1 MKTVFAKKYVFS
13 IGMCSYLFLFGF
25 IFPRNRLLISQICSH
40 FGFTPPKKIVPRF
53 GKVDLA
59 FLIGGRD
66 EPIRLEELTHVDGNV
81 SVLELVAIAT
91 LVRRYE
97 PENIFEIGTFDG
109 RTTLNLAL
117 NSSESAR
124 VFTLDLPKSE
134 AANAQWAIS
143 SQDMTY
149 VNKDSSG
156 MRFRNTD
163 LERKIN
169 LLYGDSAVFDF
180 MPYQNKIDFV
190 FIDGAHSYE
199 YVLNDTRAALK
210 MLRNGTGVILWHDCV
225 PDTPV
230 VTALNELHAAHP
242 ELQNMRVIE
251 GTTLACCVSCPT
263 PDGAPAHIASARDK

>member
-1 MKTVFAKKYVFS
+1 VRLAVPVRFHYFAEEAPD
-13 IGMCSYLFLFGF
+13 FLD
-25 IFPRNRLLISQICSH
+25 LLAFRFHSA
-40 FGFTPPKKIVPRF
+40 KEIVPRF

-66 EPIRLEELTHVDGNV
+66 EPIRLRELTHVDGNV
-81 SVLELVAIAT
+81 SVLELVAIAG

-109 RTTLNLAL
+109 RTTLNLVL
-117 NSSESAR
+117 NSSEAAR

-134 AANAQWAIS
+134 AANAQWAIN

-156 MRFRNTD
+156 TRLRNTD

-169 LLYGDSAVFDF
+169 LLYRDSAVFDC
-180 MPYQNKIDFV
+180 MPYQKKIEFV

-199 YVLNDTRAALK
+199 YFLNDTRAALK
-210 MLRNGTGVILWHDCV
+210 MLRKGKGVILWNDCV

-230 VTALNELHAAHP
+230 VTALNELHAAHA

-251 GTTLACCVSCPT
+251 GTTLACCVLCPT

>member
-1 MKTVFAKKYVFS
+1 VRLAVPVRFHFS
-13 IGMCSYLFLFGF
+13 AEQAPDFLD
-25 IFPRNRLLISQICSH
+25 LLAFRFH
-40 FGFTPPKKIVPRF
+40 PPKEIVPRF

-66 EPIRLEELTHVDGNV
+66 EPIRLRELTHVDGNV
-81 SVLELVAIAT
+81 SVLEPVAIAT

-97 PENIFEIGTFDG
+97 PENIFEIGTFDC

-117 NSSESAR
+117 NSSDPAR

-134 AANAQWAIS
+134 AANALWAIN

-156 MRFRNTD
+156 TRFRNTD

-180 MPYQNKIDFV
+180 MPYHNKIDCV
-190 FIDGAHSYE
+190 LIDGAHSYE

-210 MLRNGTGVILWHDCV
+210 MLRNGKGVILWHDCG

-230 VTALNELHAAHP
+230 VTALNDLHAAHP
-242 ELQNMRVIE
+242 ELQNLRVIE
-251 GTTLACCVSCPT
+251 GTTLACCVLCPT
-263 PDGAPAHIASARDK
+263 LDGAPAHIAFARDK